1 MTEQELLSAFK
12 EFAKWARKAGKYDL
26 ARCSSG
32 NLSHRLDDGTMM
44 VSASR
49 SWLSNLKKDQVVQV
63 SCNDGK
69 VLKGNAPTGELPL
82 HLAVMN
88 RNPGINTILH
98 CQSPAA
104 TSIACKIPQD
114 IDYNVIIEVP
124 IYIGNI
130 KHVPYIKPGSQ
141 ELADAVAEA
150 SVNAGVIQMQNHGQ
164 VITGNSY
171 KEVIQKAV
179 FFELACN
186 IMLKNNFQYST
197 IKADHIEHLK
207 GYR

>member
-1 MTEQELLSAFK
+1 MDEKELLSELK
-12 EFAKWARKAGKYDL
+12 EFARWARKVGKYDL

-32 NLSHRLDDGTMM
+32 NLSHRLSDGTII

-63 SCNDGK
+63 SSHDGK
-69 VLKGNAPTGELPL
+69 VLKGNVPTGELPL

-104 TSIACKIPQD
+104 TAIACITPQD

-130 KHVPYIKPGSQ
+130 RHIPYIQPGSQ

-150 SVNAGVIQMQNHGQ
+150 SYSASVIQMQNHGQ
-164 VITGNSY
+164 VIIGNSY
-171 KEVIQKAV
+171 QEVIQKAV

-186 IMLKNNFQYST
+186 IILKLTFQHST
-197 IKADHIEHLK
+197 LKENHIERLK